1 MFYIVDPERY
11 QDDKKRS
18 AVVLMSF
25 LVGPVASPMF
35 LTVTELKA
43 YVKQHGLNHK
53 PAELAAR
60 VRWDRKSAARPFMTE
75 AQASDLLEW
84 IRVSDDPNA
93 WKAMLAQKN
102 PKLPL
107 VPKRARGGQNGGG
120 YLTEDSLM
128 ADKVLPLVGVDVKDP
143 TSSLAEGTLGYDLLM
158 LFESFFFWVRELRE
172 SFLPEI
178 DIMMTGLNS
187 MNPMIV
193 QGISE
198 GVAGLLSPI
207 GVFPL
212 SGLVFD
218 ALGQLAAYPYIA
230 FAVYMNLSAGDLF
243 EAARTATMFLLFVGP
258 FVASAIKTAVHMKER
273 LDARWEQ
280 LFDLPNRVMGP
291 FQRVMDKLQGVSSKV
306 MGASGKLAEVAMKAA
321 AGSQLVGQLA
331 DKAGV
336 QLDTL
341 HETGLRK
348 ATGAVDGL
356 AAKAQEHADTF
367 LGKLP
372 EGALRDAAAAKL
384 NSGLANAQLKAKA
397 TLTAS
402 ADKAKGLA
410 SARLNAGLGSLK
422 SRFGAGSRT
431 KRAFRKAGGQ
441 SRKTRRVPKRNVRRN
456 RSRRR

>member
-1 MFYIVDPERY
+1 MFYIVDPQRY
-11 QDDKKRS
+11 TDPKLKS

-25 LVGPVASPMF
+25 LVGPVAAPMF
-35 LTVTELKA
+35 LMVTQLKQ
-43 YVKQHGLNHK
+43 YVKANGLQGK
-53 PAELAAR
+53 PAELAAH
-60 VRWDRKSAARPFMTE
+60 VRWDRKSAGRPFMTE
-75 AQASDLLEW
+75 AQAADLLEW
-84 IRVSDDPNA
+84 ISVSDDPKA

-107 VPKRARGGQNGGG
+107 VPKPSKKGGQSGGG
-120 YLTEDSLM
+120 FLTEDSILV
-128 ADKVLPLVGVDVKDP
+128 DNVLPLVGVDVKDP
-143 TSSLAEGTLGYDLLM
+143 SSGLAEGTLGYDLLM

-178 DIMMTGLNS
+178 DILMTGLNS

-230 FAVYMNLSAGDLF
+230 FAVYMNISAGDLF
-243 EAARTATMFLLFVGP
+243 EAARTATMFLLFIGP

-273 LDARWEQ
+273 VEARWDQ
-280 LFDLPNRVMGP
+280 LVDLPNRVMGP

-306 MGASGKLAEVAMKAA
+306 MGASSRLADVAMKAA

-331 DKAGV
+331 DKAGLLADG
-336 QLDTL
+336 QLGEL
-341 HETGLRK
+341 REAGLGR
-348 ATGAVDGL
+348 ATGAVDSL

-372 EGALRDAAAAKL
+372 EGTIRNAATTRLNNGLTAAQDRAKA
-384 NSGLANAQLKAKA
+384 GLA
-397 TLTAS
+397 AS
-402 ADKAKGLA
+402 ADKAKGVA
-410 SARLNAGLGSLK
+410 ADRLRQGLGSLK
-422 SRFGAGSRT
+422 GRFGASR
-431 KRAFRKAGGQ
+431 KRAFRKAARRT
-441 SRKTRRVPKRNVRRN
+441 RKRSHKHV
-456 RSRRR
+456 SRRR